1 MKRLLCLLLV
11 LLLLFALASCKT
23 QEEPTV
29 MVQPVT
35 FYYRT
40 AQTDFSA
47 EDGVI
52 RAEIIDLGDERS
64 YTDTEIFRDFYFL
77 GPRSPELVAP
87 FSPDTLLDKV
97 VRSGGTLEIWLT
109 RNAYSPAEFDH
120 ALTYACLAKTALAL
134 EGVHKV
140 RIKVKSPGNTL
151 LDDVMLTQSD
161 ILLYDNGA
169 AQKDLEVTLYF
180 ADEEGSFL
188 LTEKRVIPRIPQKDL
203 PEYVIKECLLAGPG
217 STGLR
222 SPLPPGTDVYLASV
236 ENGICSVNFNRDFF
250 DNRSQDERFEQLAVL
265 SVVNTLCELEN
276 VNQVQIYV
284 EGLPLDRYVY
294 LDLSAPWIM
303 DSTPVG
309 PIREELGEFA
319 GVLCLPGQND
329 RLLHRFTIRARAR
342 GGASREEALLQ
353 ALFNRSP
360 QNGLGAPF
368 AAVSELPTVSRDNDV
383 CTVTLKQGS
392 LSQEPE
398 VRETALRSIAATL
411 LCSLPELRSVC
422 IRMEEDILMLQSQ
435 PPELSWFCTSER

>member
-1 MKRLLCLLLV
+1 MKKMLCLFLATV
-11 LLLLFALASCKT
+11 LLLGLYACGT
-23 QEEPTV
+23 REEPAA

-52 RAEIIDLGDERS
+52 RAEVIDLGAENRCTDE
-64 YTDTEIFRDFYFL
+64 ELFRDYYFM
-77 GPRSPELVAP
+77 GPRSKDLVAP
-87 FSPDTLLDKV
+87 FSPDTTLERV
-97 VRSGGTLEIWLT
+97 NRSGGTLEIWLT

-180 ADEEGSFL
+180 ADEDGKFL
-188 LTEKRVIPRIPQKDL
+188 LTEKRTIPRIAQKDL
-203 PEYVIKECLLAGPG
+203 PEYVLRECLLAGPK
-217 STGLR
+217 SAGLR

-236 ENGICSVNFNRDFF
+236 ESGICSVNFNRDFF
-250 DNRSQDERFEQLAVL
+250 DNRVMDEQAEQLAVL
-265 SVVNTLCELEN
+265 SVVNTLCELED

-284 EGLPLDRYVY
+284 EGLTLDRYVC
-294 LDLSAPWIM
+294 LDLSSPWLL
-303 DSTPVG
+303 DSAPVG
-309 PIREELGEFA
+309 PVREELGEFA

-329 RLLHRFTIRARAR
+329 RLLHRLTVRARAR

-353 ALFNRSP
+353 ALFARSS
-360 QNGLGAPF
+360 QNGLSAPF
-368 AAVSELPTVSRDNDV
+368 SGADTPLVSTENGICTVSLKDG
-383 CTVTLKQGS
+383 TLGEEKD
-392 LSQEPE
+392 QEP
-398 VRETALRSIAATL
+398 ALRSIAATL
-411 LCSLPELRSVC
+411 LSSLPELRSVC
-422 IRMEEDILMLQSQ
+422 VKLGEETLLLQSNPMEE
-435 PPELSWFCTSER
+435 SWFCTPER